1 MDTAATKELIVYE
14 QIKADLLDHVYE
26 PGFAMAERTVCEK
39 YSVSRSPVRCA
50 LRLLVKDGLLKTD
63 ASGRIIV
70 PDYTVED
77 ILEIY
82 DLIEILQDYAVQI
95 FTKSPYTS
103 VVEELYALLSSMEA
117 AIAAENYK
125 ERMEYDNRFHFCII
139 NAAKSAR
146 VSEIFRNLIE
156 QKKLFEHH
164 SYSDKEHA
172 LLTNSQH
179 RKIYEALKEGDR
191 KLALA
196 AIHEHEQY
204 IKKYYVEILILSR
217 HNL

>member
-14 QIKADLLDHVYE
+14 QIKADLLEHVYE

-39 YSVSRSPVRCA
+39 YHVSRSPVRCA

-63 ASGRIIV
+63 ASGRIFV
-70 PDYTVED
+70 PSYTLED

-82 DLIEILQDYAVQI
+82 DLVEILQDYALRI
-95 FTKSPYTS
+95 FTKSSYVG
-103 VVEELYALLSSMEA
+103 VVEELCALLSNMEA
-117 AIAAENYK
+117 AIAAENYR
-125 ERMEYDNRFHFCII
+125 ERMEYDDRFHLCII
-139 NAAKSAR
+139 NAAKSTR
-146 VSEIFRNLIE
+146 LSEIFRNLID

-164 SYSDKEHA
+164 SYYDKEHA

-179 RKIYEALKEGDR
+179 RKIYEALKEKNPEG
-191 KLALA
+191 ALA
-196 AIHEHEQY
+196 AVHEHEQY
-204 IKKYYVEILILSR
+204 IKKYYVDLLILSK